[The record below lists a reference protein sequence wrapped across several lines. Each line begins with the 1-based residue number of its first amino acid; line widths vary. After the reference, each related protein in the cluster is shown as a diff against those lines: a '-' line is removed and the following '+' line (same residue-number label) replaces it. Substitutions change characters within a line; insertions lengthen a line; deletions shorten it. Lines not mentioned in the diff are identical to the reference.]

1 MKKKIEK
8 VLDKIRPA
16 LQRDGGDVQ
25 LIKYDP
31 KKGLVEVSLIG
42 ACSHCPVSDLTLK
55 NLIEQE
61 LKAQLPEIK
70 EVEAI

>member
-1 MKKKIEK
+1 MKKLEE

-25 LIKYDP
+25 LIKYDK
-31 KKGLVEVSLIG
+31 KKGIVELSLTG
-42 ACSHCPVSDLTLK
+42 ACSHCPMADFTLK

-61 LKAQLPEIK
+61 IKAEIPEVK
-70 EVEAI
+70 EVRAI

>member
-1 MKKKIEK
+1 MKKLEE

-25 LIKYDP
+25 LIKYDK
-31 KKGLVEVSLIG
+31 KKGVVELSLIG
-42 ACSHCPVSDLTLK
+42 ACSHCPMADFTLT

-61 LKAQLPEIK
+61 IKAQIPEVK
-70 EVEAI
+70 EVKAV

>member
-1 MKKKIEK
+1 MKKLEE

-25 LIKYDP
+25 LIKYDK
-31 KKGLVEVSLIG
+31 KKGIVELSLTG
-42 ACSHCPVSDLTLK
+42 ACSHCPMADFTLT

-61 LKAQLPEIK
+61 IKAQIPEVK
-70 EVEAI
+70 EVKAI

>member
-1 MKKKIEK
+1 MKKVKE

-25 LIKYDP
+25 LIKYDK
-31 KKGLVEVSLIG
+31 KKGIVELSLTG
-42 ACSHCPVSDLTLK
+42 ACSHCPMADFTLT

-61 LKAQLPEIK
+61 IKAQIPEVK
-70 EVEAI
+70 EVKAI